1 MPTINRTPW
10 NALVDDDGTGTVG
23 TPWTKDKIKT
33 VILDPA
39 DAAYAAGI
47 VAQPAQVQSA
57 VSKTSAVVSTQ
68 VMLGCG
74 AAGAVITPTVSGRLL
89 VTVTGYITTSSA
101 PASIS
106 LTLQTGVGGTGQAPA
121 TGAPVTGTTRG
132 MSIGL
137 TPSSAVWL
145 NFALTAIVTGLS
157 VGTAYWMDLAIY
169 SATGNSITL
178 NINTAAIE
186 F

>member
-1 MPTINRTPW
+1 MANINRAPW

-39 DAAYAAGI
+39 DAAYA
-47 VAQPAQVQSA
+47 VAIGTQPAQVQSA
-57 VSKTSAVVSTQ
+57 VVKTSAVAGSQ

-89 VTVTGYITTSSA
+89 VTVTGYITSSSA

-132 MSIGL
+132 MSIGC
-137 TPSSAVWL
+137 TPSSDKWL

-157 VGTAYWMDLAIY
+157 VGTTYWMDLAIY
-169 SATGNSITL
+169 SGTGTSASL